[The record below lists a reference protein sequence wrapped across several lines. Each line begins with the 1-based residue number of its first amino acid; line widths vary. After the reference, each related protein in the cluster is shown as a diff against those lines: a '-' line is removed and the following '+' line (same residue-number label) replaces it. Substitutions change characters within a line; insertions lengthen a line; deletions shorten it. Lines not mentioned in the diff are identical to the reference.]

1 MRGVVHDGGGQ
12 RVVRHHVRDG
22 AGALVLLQEARQGF
36 YSVRIVG
43 PKFS

>member
-22 AGALVLLQEARQGF
+22 AGALVLLQEADRAGVF
-36 YSVRIVG
+36 FGSD
-43 PKFS
+43 SWA